1 MHLNSL
7 FPPDSTSPGCP
18 PPVQLIGQ
26 IAAGLFCLSICS
38 LNIPLMF
45 IILIKAKSNIL
56 SRISRLRND
65 CSDIT
70 NGSS

>member
-1 MHLNSL
+1 
-7 FPPDSTSPGCP
+7 
-18 PPVQLIGQ
+18 
-26 IAAGLFCLSICS
+26 
-38 LNIPLMF
+38 MF